1 MKNVSEIIDAL
12 GGQKEAAKILQ
23 VTQQAVCNW
32 KRRGGIPASYARLI
46 VAVSNKGEGEKIT
59 YADVL
64 K

>member
-46 VAVSNKGEGEKIT
+46 VAAANKNDETAIT